1 MNISKN
7 REACG
12 TLVCA
17 AITVCLLSSV
27 GATRA
32 EAASKRF
39 YKGTVSVSVATADR
53 MMMKGK
59 YAEAATYYQAALKR
73 NPKDTNANIGY
84 GMALT
89 KQFKIDGADDQF
101 NKALARDPKNPG
113 ALAGK
118 ALNTLNKLQSSS
130 NTVRK
135 NKDAA
140 LKDAEAQAQK
150 ALDADTHIPEA
161 NYAMGM
167 VYKEQG
173 KLPEA
178 AAEMKKAIQLDPKF
192 SDGYTGL
199 GLIQLAQNNPAG
211 ATTNFKQAIKLNT
224 GDWTAHYGLGQALLN
239 QGKTDAALAEL
250 NTAQYQFPNSWPVRL
265 ALGKAYETQGNTVAA
280 VREYQESIRIKPENP
295 AAYVGI
301 SNVREGRGDLELSIA
316 ELRSGLELMP
326 NNSDIQ
332 TRIGDQSLRVGKVDD
347 AIKAYETVLS
357 ADSSN
362 AKAADGLTTAY
373 YMKAQKETT
382 GGYFGDND
390 FDTALQM
397 IDRAVQMNP
406 NDIKLRLA
414 QAKLRSLSGEEVDL
428 SKVGQPTNDG
438 ERISYAQALM
448 AQNRFADADA
458 QLQGVL
464 SRTNSPKQ
472 VFALAD
478 MELMIRDLD
487 NAEAAYRKAAT
498 LPGGAQRAQ
507 RGLTQ
512 VTKAREIAKRSL
524 TLASDESKR
533 KMTGSAVDTFHDA
546 VAANPKSAPARIG
559 LAKALEDV
567 SKPTPVQMREAAT
580 QMRAYVAL
588 SPALP
593 PKEQQ
598 KFLSKA
604 DKLDVKAG
612 KKERKEA
619 ARQPQP

>member
-1 MNISKN
+1 MNICKRNETSK
-7 REACG
+7 A
-12 TLVCA
+12 LISAAVA
-17 AITVCLLSSV
+17 AIILSSLSSQP
-27 GATRA
+27 AQS
-32 EAASKRF
+32 ASKRF
-39 YKGTVSVSVATADR
+39 YKGTVSVSVASADR

-59 YAEAATYYQAALKR
+59 YAEAATFYQSALKR

-118 ALNTLNKLQSSS
+118 ALNALNRLQSSS
-130 NTVRK
+130 NTIRK
-135 NKDAA
+135 NRDAA

-150 ALDADTHIPEA
+150 ALDADTQIPEA

-167 VYKEQG
+167 VYKEEG
-173 KLPEA
+173 RLSEA
-178 AAEMKKAIQLDPKF
+178 AEQMKKAIALDPKF

-211 ATTNFKQAIKLNT
+211 ATTNFKQAVKLNS

-280 VREYQESIRIKPENP
+280 VREYQESIRIKPENS

-326 NNSDIQ
+326 NNPDIL
-332 TRIGDQSLRVGKVDD
+332 TRIGDQSLRVGKADD
-347 AIKAYETVLS
+347 AIKAYETVLN
-357 ADSSN
+357 ADPGNS
-362 AKAADGLTTAY
+362 KAADGLTTAY
-373 YMKAQKETT
+373 YLKAQKETT

-397 IDRAVQMNP
+397 INRAVQMNP

-428 SKVGQPTNDG
+428 SQVAQPTNDG
-438 ERISYAQALM
+438 ERVSYAQALM
-448 AQNRFADADA
+448 AQNRFADADN

-464 SRTNSPKQ
+464 SRTNNPKQ

-487 NAEAAYRKAAT
+487 NAQAAYQKAAT

-507 RGLTQ
+507 RGLAQ
-512 VTKAREIAKRSL
+512 VAKAREVARRSL

-546 VAANPKSAPARIG
+546 VAANPKSAPARLG
-559 LAKALEDV
+559 LSKALEEV
-567 SKPTPVQMREAAT
+567 SKPTPVQMREAAF

-588 SPALP
+588 SPGLP

-604 DKLDVKAG
+604 EKLDVKAG
-612 KKERKEA
+612 KKEKREA
-619 ARQPQP
+619 AKQ